1 MPRFDLRF
9 GLSAPISGIGGG
21 GLGEG
26 PAQGLHKRCAVFKN
40 ANRLEFA
47 NRPDPRAPHGLRRRG
62 QDRRETLTDPDAP
75 IIRHDLTL
83 VLRRRDL
90 ARRQSHA
97 FTLEPGPAL
106 RAELGAMLGLEK
118 LRKFRFAGRLN
129 PLGRADWE
137 LVADLGATVVQACVV
152 TLDPVTTRIDE
163 TVERRF
169 LRDLPEPEG
178 EEVETPEDEDAEPLG
193 AAIDIGAIATEALML
208 ALPHFPR
215 ADGAGLGAA
224 GALET
229 APPGERPLNETTRRP
244 FAELAALRAK
254 LGGGD
259 GTG

>member
-1 MPRFDLRF
+1 M
-9 GLSAPISGIGGG
+9 
-21 GLGEG
+21 
-26 PAQGLHKRCAVFKN
+26 FKN
-40 ANRLEFA
+40 ANRPKIA
-47 NRPDPRAPHGLRRRG
+47 NRPGTVCPAGPKPE
-62 QDRRETLTDPDAP
+62 ETLTDPDAP
-75 IIRHDLTL
+75 ILRHDLTL
-83 VLRRRDL
+83 VFRHRDL
-90 ARRQSHA
+90 ARRQTHA
-97 FTLEPGPAL
+97 FALEPEAAL
-106 RAELGAMLGLEK
+106 RADLAEMLGLEK
-118 LRKFRFAGRLN
+118 LRKFRFAGRLR

-152 TLDPVTTRIDE
+152 SLDPVTTRIDE

-215 ADGAGLGAA
+215 AEGAGLGAE

-229 APPGERPLNETTRRP
+229 APPGQAPLEDTGPRP
-244 FAELAALRAK
+244 FAELAALRTK

-259 GTG
+259 GTR